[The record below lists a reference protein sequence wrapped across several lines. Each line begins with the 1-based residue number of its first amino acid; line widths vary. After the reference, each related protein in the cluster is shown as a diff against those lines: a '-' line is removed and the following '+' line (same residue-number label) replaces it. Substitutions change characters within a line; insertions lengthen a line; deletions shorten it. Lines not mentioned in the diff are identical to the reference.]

1 METID
6 DGRSAGRSLQDSSG
20 KLTAE
25 CESRAGVR
33 TGGPKTAVEK
43 KSSERSLYD
52 SVNRL
57 LNGNELGGVAV
68 FLNYGYAPGGGGPDF
83 AQVQLPPSGSNQ
95 HSARLVLET
104 VGDCPLEGRD
114 VLDVGCGRGGTL
126 AIIREF
132 FSPRSL
138 VGVDLSPEAVA
149 FCRSRHVY
157 DNVSFLEGD
166 AENLPFGDESFDAV
180 INIESANC
188 YPDIEAFYGEA
199 HRVLRPGGHFLY
211 ADNIATELLGA
222 RLDFLRRLFTVE
234 RFRDITRNVLLS
246 CDEIAAKRFGLV
258 HSPDAESFMA
268 GVRHDAKPKNYEK
281 LLAQLLCVPGSKNY
295 ERMREGADSYV
306 IVKLRKAA

>member
-1 METID
+1 MGTID
-6 DGRSAGRSLQDSSG
+6 DGQPAGPNLRDSTDKPISEYG
-20 KLTAE
+20 
-25 CESRAGVR
+25 SRAQAG
-33 TGGPKTAVEK
+33 TGGPKTADEK
-43 KSSERSLYD
+43 RSSERSLYD

-57 LNGNELGGVAV
+57 LNGNELGGAAV
-68 FLNYGYAPGGGGPDF
+68 FLNYGYVPDGGPQF
-83 AQVQLPPSGSNQ
+83 AQAEPPPDGRNLNSM
-95 HSARLVLET
+95 RLVLET
-104 VGDCPLEGRD
+104 VGDCGLEGKE

-126 AIIREF
+126 AVIREF
-132 FSPRSL
+132 FNPRSL

-166 AENLPFGDESFDAV
+166 AENLPFGDETFDAV

-188 YPDIEAFYGEA
+188 YPDIEAFYSEA
-199 HRVLRPGGHFLY
+199 QRVLRPGGHFLY

-222 RLDFLRRLFTVE
+222 RLDFLRRLFGVE

-246 CDEIAAKRFGLV
+246 CDEIAAKRFDLIR
-258 HSPDAESFMA
+258 SSDAESFMA
-268 GVRHDAKPKNYEK
+268 GVRHEAKPRDYEK

>member
-6 DGRSAGRSLQDSSG
+6 DGRSAERSLRDSTDR
-20 KLTAE
+20 LTGE
-25 CESRAGVR
+25 SESRAEVR
-33 TGGPKTAVEK
+33 TDGPKTAGEK
-43 KSSERSLYD
+43 KTSERSLYD

-68 FLNYGYAPGGGGPDF
+68 FLNYGYAPGDGPDF
-83 AQVQLPPSGSNQ
+83 ARVQLPPSGSNQ
-95 HSARLVLET
+95 QSARLVLET
-104 VGDCPLEGRD
+104 VGDCPLEGKD

-138 VGVDLSPEAVA
+138 TGVDLSPEAVA

-188 YPDIEAFYGEA
+188 YPNIEAFYSEA
-199 HRVLRPGGHFLY
+199 HRVLRPGGYFLY

-246 CDEIAAKRFGLV
+246 CDEIAAKRFGLIS
-258 HSPDAESFMA
+258 SPEAESFMA

-295 ERMREGADSYV
+295 ERMRKGADSYV